1 MLQRLDAGATP
12 VTPVAR
18 AEPSA
23 AIGDTRQ
30 EAFQRSL
37 RGMLG
42 QPLRG
47 EVLSRLTDG
56 SYLVRVNG
64 TAARMMLPPDA
75 KLGAEVPLTLLAVEP
90 RPTFRVGEPGTGRI
104 TVALAHA
111 EAPPAAP
118 GAEPDVVTLAHTVAQ
133 AEAELAVPP
142 RPGNAQARG
151 RADPAGAPDEAAPG
165 EAVPAAR
172 PGVAGAAGPASL
184 AATLLSKAP
193 LTPSALLPG
202 FDPGAPA
209 PALSKTAIAIA
220 SALTRAQTASGPGA
234 PLAIAGKGALMAD
247 PANTTTAQLAQ
258 TLHEAIGHSGLFY
271 ESHVAEWAAGQRALP
286 ELQQEPQMRQAQA
299 GTPAAPG
306 APADP
311 GLASA
316 QLINLQLHVQ
326 EQSRVQWQGEA
337 WPGQKMEWD
346 IEREAG
352 GGADGD
358 AAEPTQWRSNVRF
371 EFAGLGTVSAA
382 LLMVGGALQIDLR
395 TASPE
400 SAGALRG
407 QAGALEQAL
416 AAAGAPL
423 TALSIGRQRPDQ
435 AGAPGAG
442 DHAR

>member
-18 AEPSA
+18 ADPSA

-37 RGMLG
+37 RSMLG
-42 QPLRG
+42 QPMRG

-75 KLGAEVPLTLLAVEP
+75 KLGAEIPMTLLAVEP
-90 RPTFRVGEPGTGRI
+90 RPTFRVGEPGAGRI

-111 EAPPAAP
+111 DAAPDAP
-118 GAEPDVVTLAHTVAQ
+118 GAEPDVVTLAHTVAE
-133 AEAELAVPP
+133 AEAELAAPPP
-142 RPGNAQARG
+142 RPGSAKAP
-151 RADPAGAPDEAAPG
+151 ADAAP
-165 EAVPAAR
+165 PAAGR
-172 PGVAGAAGPASL
+172 AGAAVIGGPASL

-202 FDPGAPA
+202 FDPSAPPA
-209 PALSKTAIAIA
+209 ALSKAAIAIA
-220 SALTRAQTASGPGA
+220 SALTQAESGPGA
-234 PLAIAGKGALMAD
+234 PLAIAGKSALMAD
-247 PANTTTAQLAQ
+247 PANSATAQLAQ

-286 ELQQEPQMRQAQA
+286 ELQQEPQMRQA
-299 GTPAAPG
+299 AAPPG
-306 APADP
+306 VPADP

-358 AAEPTQWRSNVRF
+358 AAEPTLWRSNVRF

-395 TASPE
+395 AASPD
-400 SAGALRG
+400 SAGALRS

-423 TALSIGRQRPDQ
+423 AALSIGQQRADQ
-435 AGAPGAG
+435 GSALESSGAA
-442 DHAR
+442 DDAR